1 MSYQLWQ
8 DISFYLNEIDQQKT
22 LFGRS
27 LITPDSIDSIKS
39 KISLSIE
46 QLKNSLELK
55 LGKDHTSTILFAIVA
70 SIDEEMQ
77 GFDYNHLKVR
87 WAPLQKDFYAAY
99 TSGEVFFK
107 TIDELLDDPSI
118 PSMISEVFYFVM
130 KRGFK
135 GKYRDSKSQLSKY
148 IELLRQK
155 IKVVSLQVADKRSD
169 ETTPYLKK
177 QRMGK
182 WSYYG
187 LATAILVFGYL
198 GLSIF
203 SNMEF

>member
-1 MSYQLWQ
+1 
-8 DISFYLNEIDQQKT
+8 
-22 LFGRS
+22 
-27 LITPDSIDSIKS
+27 
-39 KISLSIE
+39 
-46 QLKNSLELK
+46 
-55 LGKDHTSTILFAIVA
+55 
-70 SIDEEMQ
+70 MQ
-77 GFDYNHLKVR
+77 SFDYNHLKVR

-118 PSMISEVFYFVM
+118 PSMVSEVFYFVL

-155 IKVVSLQVADKRSD
+155 IKVVSLDVDVADKHSD
-169 ETTPYLKK
+169 ETAPYLKK
-177 QRMGK
+177 QRMSK

-187 LATAILVFGYL
+187 LAIATLVFGYL
-198 GLSIF
+198 GLWIF